1 MFALKRSKSETK
13 MLTEA
18 YMYILALLSSD
29 LHVTQNKTFTLNEK
43 VRKFITKTIATYVL
57 LSTYEK
63 SLG

>member
-1 MFALKRSKSETK
+1 

-29 LHVTQNKTFTLNEK
+29 LHVTHNKTFTLNEK